1 MDAVE
6 KLYKTRSYWRLYST
20 DVLLAALPWV
30 LALGVLIYLSYD
42 AILKQARANW
52 KNDRCNP
59 IYLPFAGVIMPQP
72 GKSTSKVTIDNFDYC
87 IRRDLTN
94 VFKVILLPLEFVAFS
109 ILSAL
114 DLMLEAILRIV
125 EMLEKLRKL
134 IGSIAERIISKI
146 INFIVPIV
154 LFVAK
159 TRDTLAKANAV
170 TLSGIF
176 TTLTMYSMIIS
187 GLLSLTTIIVELL
200 IAMTLILIPLFVLA
214 IVLMNP
220 FTFPVGMALMASGM
234 LILTLIFI
242 PCIVIYIL
250 LQVFMTALFG
260 DRARPAPR
268 IPFP

>member
-20 DVLLAALPWV
+20 DVFLAALPWV
-30 LALGVLIYLSYD
+30 VAVGVLIYLSYD

-52 KNDRCNP
+52 KNDRCSP

-72 GKSTSKVTIDNFDYC
+72 GLSTTKVTINNFDYC
-87 IRRDLTN
+87 IRRDLTA
-94 VFKVILLPLEFVAFS
+94 VFKILLLPIEFVAFS

-114 DLMLEAILRIV
+114 DLMLEAVLRIV

-146 INFIVPIV
+146 INFIIPIV

-170 TLSGIF
+170 ALSGIF
-176 TTLTMYSMIIS
+176 TTLTMYNMIVA

-200 IAMTLILIPLFVLA
+200 IAMTIVLIPLFALA
-214 IVLMNP
+214 TVLMNP
-220 FTFPVGMALMASGM
+220 FTFPAGAALMAAGL
-234 LILTLIFI
+234 LILTAIFI
-242 PCIVIYIL
+242 PAIVIYIL
-250 LQVFMTALFG
+250 IQVCMTALFG